1 MTVAI
6 WYLAFASFY
15 GLGWLFENKIL
26 CYNCKD
32 TGITESCVS
41 SLFFS
46 IFISNLAAQYKISS
60 VWIDSVP
67 TLWCEIAVCNFAPRN
82 FAVWSWTLI
91 KMNVFILP
99 NGKKPNGLVCK
110 ALDHESEVIA
120 LSLACCVTLGKPINF
135 SVPQVLHLYNED
147 HDSYLKRNM
156 EGLMRQHRQNT
167 LSSMEER
174 YSIITGHY
182 HWI

>member
-1 MTVAI
+1 MFMLLVGCSRKKVRVVSCKTQ
-6 WYLAFASFY
+6 ASQRADF
-15 GLGWLFENKIL
+15 L
-26 CYNCKD
+26 
-32 TGITESCVS
+32 SP
-41 SLFFS
+41 FFS

-91 KMNVFILP
+91 KMNVFFLP
-99 NGKKPNGLVCK
+99 NGKKPNGLVSK
-110 ALDHESEVIA
+110 ALDHESEVTA
-120 LSLACCVTLGKPINF
+120 MSLTCCVTLGKPINF

-156 EGLMRQHRQNT
+156 EGLMRQHQQNT

-174 YSIITGHY
+174 CSIITGHY